1 MPIQVAVMGCV
12 VNGPGEAR
20 SADLGIAAGRKR
32 GHLFIDGQVVKVVPE
47 ADMVERAGEAGRRAA
62 SRDGKEA
69 ALAAADP
76 NAAAEAEKDRQAL
89 LDDKGADANQAA
101 QRIEL
106 IHKRVDGD

>member
-1 MPIQVAVMGCV
+1 
-12 VNGPGEAR
+12 VNGPGEAS

-47 ADMVERAGEAGRRAA
+47 NEMVAELVKWADVIVK
-62 SRDGKEA
+62 DGKAA

-76 NAAAEAEKDRQAL
+76 NAAAEAERDRAEL
-89 LDDKGADANQAA
+89 LDDKGLDANHSE

-106 IHKRVDGD
+106 IHRRIDG

>member
-1 MPIQVAVMGCV
+1 MLA
-12 VNGPGEAR
+12 
-20 SADLGIAAGRKR
+20 
-32 GHLFIDGQVVKVVPE
+32 
-47 ADMVERAGEAGRRAA
+47 
-62 SRDGKEA
+62 RDGKEA

-106 IHKRVDGD
+106 IHRESNDPKRWARRPCLTRAT